1 VFFRTRHLTRL
12 DYSRAV
18 FLEPLTVRLRPRS
31 DCTQR
36 LLDFDMHVEPAPTGR
51 SECLGAEGNTET
63 LLWFEGHHAS
73 LTITATSTVET
84 LRANPFDHI
93 VTEPHA
99 LRLPMDYPG
108 GLGVALE
115 AHRRPSAPS
124 SEVNEFAQSTLRDCD
139 GQTQSFLS
147 TLTSRIWETF
157 EKTVREEGAP
167 QPPSQTLARRSG
179 ACRDLTVLFMD
190 TCRALGL
197 AARFVSGYHEGDPD
211 EPENHLHAWAEVY
224 LLGGGWRGFDPTLGL
239 AVADRHVALAAGIDS
254 EGAAP
259 TTGTFRATGA
269 TSKLVS
275 DLTLH
280 SAERPGDLS

>member
-1 VFFRTRHLTRL
+1 MFFRTRHVTRHG
-12 DYSRAV
+12 YSRPV

-36 LLDFDMHVEPAPTGR
+36 LLDFDMQVAPAPTGR
-51 SECLGAEGNTET
+51 SECLGAEENAET
-63 LLWFEGHHAS
+63 LLWFEGHHTS

-99 LRLPMDYPG
+99 VTLPMEYPG

-115 AHRRPSAPS
+115 AHRRRSAPS
-124 SEVNEFAQSTLRDCD
+124 SEVSEFAQSTLRDCE

-190 TCRALGL
+190 ACRALGL

-224 LLGGGWRGFDPTLGL
+224 LPGGGWRGFDPTLGL
-239 AVADRHVALAAGIDS
+239 AVADRHVALAAGIDP

-259 TTGTFRATGA
+259 TAGTFRGTGA
-269 TSKLVS
+269 ASRLGSELEVHT
-275 DLTLH
+275 
-280 SAERPGDLS
+280 AERLEDLS

>member
-108 GLGVALE
+108 GLGIALE

-147 TLTSRIWETF
+147 T
-157 EKTVREEGAP
+157 
-167 QPPSQTLARRSG
+167 QTLARRSG